1 MNNVITFPQKDKRPL
16 PLPRQRVFYIGYRY
30 VGPMLCQEVQNLYLK
45 RKGFKHGKIWVGEEK
60 LVIRLLSKACF
71 TNVMMNEDQV
81 QWDKDN
87 GVEYAAYTMQPM
99 GA

>member
-1 MNNVITFPQKDKRPL
+1 MRTTFKCTWDNMIARLEANMASASEAHTGWTVVK
-16 PLPRQRVFYIGYRY
+16 
-30 VGPMLCQEVQNLYLK
+30 E
-45 RKGFKHGKIWVGEEK
+45 GENGLIFMANIIDFEA
-60 LVIRLLSKACF
+60 LGGL
-71 TNVMMNEDQV
+71 MMNEDQL

>member
-1 MNNVITFPQKDKRPL
+1 MNVCMRGTFTCSWGNMIARLKANMASASNAHTGWTVAKEGENGIIFMANIVD
-16 PLPRQRVFYIGYRY
+16 F
-30 VGPMLCQEVQNLYLK
+30 EVLGGL
-45 RKGFKHGKIWVGEEK
+45 
-60 LVIRLLSKACF
+60 
-71 TNVMMNEDQV
+71 MMNEAQV